1 MTKGRLFLM
10 DERKRILKLV
20 EDGTISADEAINLLE
35 ALSKQKESA
44 QAIPPSTY
52 VEPVQKQGQEQQSTY
67 EQQDQKRKATGF
79 EELFGKLG
87 NNKKMDEL
95 LHELR
100 HDLSEF
106 SGRMMTLMNTTLSKV
121 KDFDVEFPFGEKVEF
136 DKNYV
141 FNVEEVRGFEI
152 DIPNGRVTIE
162 KGSEPTIQVEAQVK
176 TSKVESE
183 LVTMERFTDRFV
195 VLKDDKI
202 EITTQSK
209 MAHVALRILVPE
221 KHYDLFVIRLLN
233 GSISL
238 NTVDAKL
245 IKVKTYN
252 GSIKVEDV
260 NFGHADLQSAN
271 GSIEARGISGDDL
284 EAETANGRVYIDGAV
299 REVEAE
305 SVNGHVVVT
314 TTSSKPHKVK
324 ARTVAGSVELYVP
337 KDVSLDGK
345 VISNFGRTDVG
356 LPDVTTRLEEDQFLL
371 KTLHF
376 DKIIADAP
384 VLKLIGESRTGSIIV
399 RYTTRGE

>member
-1 MTKGRLFLM
+1 M

-35 ALSKQKESA
+35 AQSKQKESA

-52 VEPVQKQGQEQQSTY
+52 VEPVQKQEQEQQSTY
-67 EQQDQKRKATGF
+67 EQQDKKRKTTGF
-79 EELFGKLG
+79 EDLFSKLG
-87 NNKKMDEL
+87 NNKKVDEL

-162 KGSEPTIQVEAQVK
+162 KGSEPTIQVETHVK
-176 TSKVESE
+176 TSKMESE
-183 LVTMERFTDRFV
+183 LETIERFTERFV
-195 VLKDDKI
+195 ELKDDKI

-221 KHYDLFVIRLLN
+221 KHYDVFLIRLLN
-233 GSISL
+233 GGITL
-238 NTVDAKL
+238 NNVDAKL
-245 IKVKTYN
+245 FKAKTYN
-252 GSIKVEDV
+252 GNIKVEDV
-260 NFGHADLQSAN
+260 NFEHADLQSAN
-271 GSIEARGISGDDL
+271 GSIEARNISGDDL

-337 KDVSLDGK
+337 KNVSLDGQ
-345 VISNFGRTDVG
+345 VTSNFGRTDVG
-356 LPDVTTRLEEDQFLL
+356 LSDVTTRLEEDQFLL

-384 VLKLIGESRTGSIIV
+384 VLKLVGESRTGSIIV

>member
-1 MTKGRLFLM
+1 M

-337 KDVSLDGK
+337 KNVSLDGQ
-345 VISNFGRTDVG
+345 VTSNFGRTDVG

-371 KTLHF
+371 KTLRF

-384 VLKLIGESRTGSIIV
+384 VLKLVGESRTGSIIV

>member
-67 EQQDQKRKATGF
+67 EQQDKKRKSTGF
-79 EELFGKLG
+79 EDLFGKFG

>member
-202 EITTQSK
+202 EITTQAK

-221 KHYDLFVIRLLN
+221 KHYDVFLIRMLN
-233 GSISL
+233 GGITL
-238 NTVDAKL
+238 NDVDAKL
-245 IKVKTYN
+245 FKVKTYN
-252 GSIKVEDV
+252 GSIKLEDV
-260 NFGHADLQSAN
+260 NFEHADLKSVN
-271 GSIEARGISGDDL
+271 GSIEARGITGDDL

-337 KDVSLDGK
+337 KNVSLDGQ
-345 VISNFGRTDVG
+345 VTSNFGRTDVG

-371 KTLHF
+371 KTLRF
-376 DKIIADAP
+376 DKIIDDAP
-384 VLKLIGESRTGSIIV
+384 VLKLVGESRTGTIIV

>member
-1 MTKGRLFLM
+1 M

-44 QAIPPSTY
+44 QTTPPSTY
-52 VEPVQKQGQEQQSTY
+52 VEPVQTQGQEQSTY
-67 EQQDQKRKATGF
+67 EQQDKKRKTTGF
-79 EELFGKLG
+79 EDLFSKLG

-141 FNVEEVRGFEI
+141 FNVEEVSGFEI

-162 KGSEPTIQVEAQVK
+162 KGSEPTIQVETHVK
-176 TSKVESE
+176 TSKMESE
-183 LVTMERFTDRFV
+183 LETMERFTDGLV
-195 VLKDDKI
+195 QLKDDKI
-202 EITTQSK
+202 EITTQAK

-221 KHYDLFVIRLLN
+221 KHYDVFLIRMLN
-233 GSISL
+233 GGITL
-238 NTVDAKL
+238 NDVDAKL
-245 IKVKTYN
+245 FKAKTYN
-252 GSIKVEDV
+252 GSIKLEDV
-260 NFGHADLQSAN
+260 NFEHADLKSVN

-384 VLKLIGESRTGSIIV
+384 VLKLVGESRTGSIIV
-399 RYTTRGE
+399 RYTTQGE

>member
-52 VEPVQKQGQEQQSTY
+52 VEPVQKQGQGQQSTY

-337 KDVSLDGK
+337 KNVSLDGQ
-345 VISNFGRTDVG
+345 VTSNFGRTDVG

-371 KTLHF
+371 KTLRF

-384 VLKLIGESRTGSIIV
+384 VLKLVGESRTGSIIV

>member
-1 MTKGRLFLM
+1 MQ

-20 EDGTISADEAINLLE
+20 ENGTISADEAINLLE

-79 EELFGKLG
+79 EDLFGKLG

-162 KGSEPTIQVEAQVK
+162 KGSEPTIQVETHVK

-183 LVTMERFTDRFV
+183 LETMERFTDRFV

-260 NFGHADLQSAN
+260 NFEHADLQSAN

>member
-52 VEPVQKQGQEQQSTY
+52 VEPVQKQGQGQQSTY

-337 KDVSLDGK
+337 KNVSLDGQ
-345 VISNFGRTDVG
+345 VTSNFGRTDVG

-371 KTLHF
+371 KTLRF

-384 VLKLIGESRTGSIIV
+384 VLKLVGESRTGSIIV
-399 RYTTRGE
+399 RYTTREE

>member
-1 MTKGRLFLM
+1 M

-35 ALSKQKESA
+35 ALSKQKDSA
-44 QAIPPSTY
+44 QATPPSTY
-52 VEPVQKQGQEQQSTY
+52 VEPIQTQGQEQQSTY
-67 EQQDQKRKATGF
+67 EQQDQKRKTTGF
-79 EELFGKLG
+79 EDLFSKLG

-121 KDFDVEFPFGEKVEF
+121 KDFDVEFPFGEKLEF
-136 DKNYV
+136 DKNYS
-141 FNVEEVRGFEI
+141 FNVDEVKGFEI

-162 KGSEPTIQVEAQVK
+162 KGLEPTIQVETHVK
-176 TSKVESE
+176 TSKTESE
-183 LVTMERFTDRFV
+183 LETMERFTEGLV
-195 VLKDDKI
+195 ELKDDKI
-202 EITTQSK
+202 EITTQAK
-209 MAHVALRILVPE
+209 MAHVAVRILVPE
-221 KHYDLFVIRLLN
+221 KHYDVFLIRLLN
-233 GSISL
+233 GGISI
-238 NTVDAKL
+238 NNVDAKL
-245 IKVKTYN
+245 VKAKTYN

-260 NFGHADLQSAN
+260 TFEHADLQSAN
-271 GSIEARGISGDDL
+271 GSIEARGIKGDDI
-284 EAETANGRVYIDGAV
+284 EAETANGRVYIDGAL

-314 TTSSKPHKVK
+314 TTSSNPHKVK

-337 KDVSLDGK
+337 KGVSLDGQ
-345 VISNFGRTDVG
+345 VTSNFGRTDVG

-371 KTLHF
+371 KTLRF

-384 VLKLIGESRTGSIIV
+384 VLKLVGESRTGSIIV
-399 RYTTRGE
+399 RYTTLGE

>member
-1 MTKGRLFLM
+1 M

-35 ALSKQKESA
+35 ALSKQKDSA
-44 QAIPPSTY
+44 QATPPSTY
-52 VEPVQKQGQEQQSTY
+52 VEPIQTQGQEQQSTY
-67 EQQDQKRKATGF
+67 EQQDQKRKTTGF
-79 EELFGKLG
+79 EDLFSKLG

-121 KDFDVEFPFGEKVEF
+121 KDFDVEFPFGEKLEF
-136 DKNYV
+136 DKNYS
-141 FNVEEVRGFEI
+141 FNVDEVKGFEI

-162 KGSEPTIQVEAQVK
+162 KGSEPTIQVETHVK
-176 TSKVESE
+176 TSKTESE
-183 LVTMERFTDRFV
+183 LETMERFTDGLV
-195 VLKDDKI
+195 ELKDDKI
-202 EITTQSK
+202 EITTQAK
-209 MAHVALRILVPE
+209 MAHVAVRILVPE
-221 KHYDLFVIRLLN
+221 KHYDVFLIRLLN
-233 GSISL
+233 GGISI
-238 NTVDAKL
+238 NNVDAKL
-245 IKVKTYN
+245 VKAKTYN

-260 NFGHADLQSAN
+260 TFEHADLQSAN
-271 GSIEARGISGDDL
+271 GSIEARGIKGDDI

-314 TTSSKPHKVK
+314 TTSSNPHKVK

-337 KDVSLDGK
+337 KGVSLDGQ
-345 VISNFGRTDVG
+345 VTSNFGRTDVG
-356 LPDVTTRLEEDQFLL
+356 LSDVTTRLEEDQFLL
-371 KTLHF
+371 KTLRF

-384 VLKLIGESRTGSIIV
+384 VLKLVGESRTGSIIV
-399 RYTTRGE
+399 RYTTLGE

>member
-1 MTKGRLFLM
+1 M

-44 QAIPPSTY
+44 QTTPPSTY
-52 VEPVQKQGQEQQSTY
+52 VEPVQTQGQEQQSTY
-67 EQQDQKRKATGF
+67 EQQDKKRKSTGF
-79 EELFGKLG
+79 EDLFSKLG

-95 LHELR
+95 L

-162 KGSEPTIQVEAQVK
+162 KGSEPTIQVETHVK

-183 LVTMERFTDRFV
+183 LETMERFTDGLV
-195 VLKDDKI
+195 ELKDDKI
-202 EITTQSK
+202 EITTQAK

-221 KHYDLFVIRLLN
+221 KHYDVFLIRMLN
-233 GSISL
+233 GGITL
-238 NTVDAKL
+238 NDVDAKL
-245 IKVKTYN
+245 FKVKTYN
-252 GSIKVEDV
+252 GSIKLEDV
-260 NFGHADLQSAN
+260 NFEHADLKSVN
-271 GSIEARGISGDDL
+271 GSIEARGITGDDL

-337 KDVSLDGK
+337 KNVSLDGQ
-345 VISNFGRTDVG
+345 VTSNFGRTDVG

-371 KTLHF
+371 KTLRF
-376 DKIIADAP
+376 DKIIDDAP
-384 VLKLIGESRTGSIIV
+384 VLKLVGESRTGTIIV

>member
-1 MTKGRLFLM
+1 M

-44 QAIPPSTY
+44 QATPPSTY
-52 VEPVQKQGQEQQSTY
+52 VEPVQTQGQEQSTY
-67 EQQDQKRKATGF
+67 EQQDKKRKTTGF
-79 EELFGKLG
+79 EDLFSKLS
-87 NNKKMDEL
+87 NNKKVDEL
-95 LHELR
+95 IHELR

-162 KGSEPTIQVEAQVK
+162 KGTEPTIQVETHVK
-176 TSKVESE
+176 TSKLESE
-183 LVTMERFTDRFV
+183 LETIERFTDGFV
-195 VLKDDKI
+195 QLKDDKV
-202 EITTQSK
+202 EITTQVK

-221 KHYDLFVIRLLN
+221 KHYDVVLIRLLN
-233 GSISL
+233 GGITL
-238 NTVDAKL
+238 NNVDAKL
-245 IKVKTYN
+245 FKAKTYN
-252 GSIKVEDV
+252 GNIKVEDV
-260 NFGHADLQSAN
+260 NFEHADLQSVN

-299 REVEAE
+299 KEVEAE

-337 KDVSLDGK
+337 KNVSLDGQ
-345 VISNFGRTDVG
+345 VTSNFGRTDVG
-356 LPDVTTRLEEDQFLL
+356 LSDVTTRLEEDQFLL

-376 DKIIADAP
+376 DKIITDTP
-384 VLKLIGESRTGSIIV
+384 VLKLVGESRTGSIIV